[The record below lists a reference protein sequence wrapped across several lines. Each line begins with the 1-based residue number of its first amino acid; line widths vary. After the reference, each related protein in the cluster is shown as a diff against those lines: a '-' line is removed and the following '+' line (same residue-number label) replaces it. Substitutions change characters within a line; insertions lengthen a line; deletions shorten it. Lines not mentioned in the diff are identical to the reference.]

1 MGCKCA
7 NSNEDEEEINKK
19 GLEDGNDE
27 NSPNDFNKNFNKN
40 ENLLGFNNQENI
52 QDDNQNQK
60 NPFSNN
66 IQDFKNELNGEDK
79 TPYNLQNENENIYP
93 NIKYIDYPEKIVE
106 LINNIREDPVGYA
119 DIIEDSIKYIVE
131 EEDKNDPSNVRLIFK
146 KKVKVALNRGESAF
160 REAAEYLRALTPL
173 PPLEF
178 THEKCIPLPENE
190 EELKDPTFLK
200 EQVKQIREQT
210 EVDVFFK
217 DLIKIPEVS
226 GLLMIVDDTNKNA
239 GKKRMALLNKDLK
252 YVGVTSKFIG
262 KTFIAYFALVVLC
275 VTKYT

>member
-7 NSNEDEEEINKK
+7 NSTQDEEEINKK
-19 GLEDGNDE
+19 AVEDGNDE
-27 NSPNDFNKNFNKN
+27 NSPNDFNNNFNKN
-40 ENLLGFNNQENI
+40 ETLLGYNNQESANQENNPNNQI
-52 QDDNQNQK
+52 QNDQNNQL
-60 NPFSNN
+60 PFNSNEN
-66 IQDFKNELNGEDK
+66 ALNNAVHNELDQ
-79 TPYNLQNENENIYP
+79 NL
-93 NIKYIDYPEKIVE
+93 KYSDYPEKIVE

-119 DIIEDSIKYIVE
+119 DIIEDSIKYIIE

-146 KKVKVALNRGESAF
+146 KKVKVALNKGEPAF
-160 REAAEYLRALTPL
+160 REAADYLRNLTPL

-178 THEKCIPLPENE
+178 MKDKCIPLPENE
-190 EELKDPTFLK
+190 DELKDPTFLR
-200 EQVKQIREQT
+200 EQVRQIREQT

-252 YVGVTSKFIG
+252 YVGVTSKFVG
-262 KTFIAYFALVVLC
+262 KTFIAYFAFS
-275 VTKYT
+275 K

>member
-66 IQDFKNELNGEDK
+66 IQDFKNELNGENK

-190 EELKDPTFLK
+190 EELKDPTFLR

-262 KTFIAYFALVVLC
+262 KTFIAYFAFS
-275 VTKYT
+275 K